1 MKVTARD
8 YGDGVFAGVLTQN
21 WFIPLEDFAFA
32 KKRRINKFF
41 RYKPNPS
48 PFFISFHRHRH
59 RLQGCRVCTWPNE
72 GPAYLLR

>member
-32 KKRRINKFF
+32 KKKNK
-41 RYKPNPS
+41 
-48 PFFISFHRHRH
+48 
-59 RLQGCRVCTWPNE
+59 
-72 GPAYLLR
+72 